1 MDRTELIAHARRIM
15 ANRVGGQVGT
25 LRVMAETAEL
35 IRVSLG
41 ENNTFYQQLMAV
53 DPIEY
58 PGDAARSATAVLE
71 ALIAHLE
78 NGLPAG
84 ISPKRQAEIDVV
96 SDLDTSSLEEAE
108 SDYKELIQELT
119 QLRNLMVS
127 VSTGGPRIQDKNEEY
142 RRLYEEVDQRLRSLN
157 ISNPNPYR
165 DLWDWYGKWSSG
177 DLPSYQSRRQYIG
190 GLFAPL
196 EERLRNRDQSAGK
209 MIFREPT
216 GWPLVD
222 RQLGEIRKRL
232 EEASTEEQY
241 QAVGLLC
248 RETMIS
254 LAQTV
259 YDSTRHPTVD
269 GTAPSPT
276 DAKRMLDAYFA
287 VELAGS
293 ANEAA
298 RKHAKTAF
306 DFANIIQHRRTTA
319 FREAALCAE
328 ATSSVVNTIAIV
340 SGRRDPYTG
349 PSPD

>member
-1 MDRTELIAHARRIM
+1 M

-25 LRVMAETAEL
+25 LRAVAEAGEL
-35 IRVSLG
+35 IRVVLG
-41 ENNTFYQQLMAV
+41 EKNTFYRQLMAV
-53 DPIEY
+53 DPVEN
-58 PGDAARSATAVLE
+58 PSDAARSVIAVLE

-84 ISPKRQAEIDVV
+84 ISPKRQAEINVV
-96 SDLDTSSLEEAE
+96 PDLDTSSLEEAE
-108 SDYKELIQELT
+108 SDYNELIRELA

-127 VSTGGPRIQDKNEEY
+127 VSTGGPRIQDDNDEY
-142 RRLYEEVDQRLRSLN
+142 GRLYEEVDQRLRSLN

-177 DLPSYQSRRQYIG
+177 DLPTYRSRRQYIG

-196 EERLRNRDQSAGK
+196 EERLRNRDQNAGK
-209 MIFREPT
+209 TIFREPT

-232 EEASTEEQY
+232 EEATNEEQF

-254 LAQTV
+254 LAETV
-259 YDSTRHPTVD
+259 YDADRHQSTD
-269 GTAPSPT
+269 GVLPSPS
-276 DAKRMLDAYFA
+276 DAKRMLEAYIA
-287 VELAGS
+287 VELSGPG
-293 ANEAA
+293 NEAA
-298 RKHAKTAF
+298 RKHARAAF
-306 DFANIIQHRRTTA
+306 DFANVVQHRRTAT

-328 ATSSVVNTIAIV
+328 ATSSAVNVVAIV
-340 SGRRDPYTG
+340 SGQRDPDVRT
-349 PSPD
+349 P